1 MVDYASGFIRSR
13 LASTDEQAKTGISLE
28 AQIASLR
35 AWAKREGH
43 YIAGEY
49 IDAGISGK
57 RPPAKRPELSRFFN
71 DVENGL
77 QVDCLC
83 FAKLDRFFRS
93 VKLYYQAMEFLDKHK
108 LAWQAIQEDYETV
121 TASGR
126 MKVNIMLSVAENEA
140 DRTAERIKAVFD
152 RKIEKGEAITR
163 CQPFGYTVKN
173 KKVEP
178 DENAPIVQEMFAYFA
193 ATGNTYATRDMIQDK
208 YGIRLNY
215 ESVYRFLQNTI
226 YIGRYRDNPNYCE
239 PLIDVELF
247 ERVQAEFAER
257 RKTKRAP
264 SGRIYL
270 FSGLIVCAECGR
282 KMTVSYNKAS
292 TLQPVRYRCPA
303 HLMEKTCGNTKNVS
317 EVVVESELL
326 RIAAASVAGQK
337 AEYNVAERSTPSV
350 NKSTVKQKMTRLKEL
365 YIDGDI
371 TKAEYTNQM
380 NKLKSLLET
389 PKQKAREPI
398 RLFGNN
404 FLLDY
409 AGLTQEQKRKFWHS
423 VLDHITADIDH
434 NLDVY
439 FLP

>member
-1 MVDYASGFIRSR
+1 MNVALYCRVSTQEQKINGQSLDAQ
-13 LASTDEQAKTGISLE
+13 LAA
-28 AQIASLR
+28 LR
-35 AWAKREGH
+35 AWANREGH

-71 DVENGL
+71 DLENGL
-77 QVDCLC
+77 QVDCLVFC
-83 FAKLDRFFRS
+83 KLDRFFRS

-108 LAWQAIQEDYETV
+108 IAWQAIQEDYETV

-163 CQPFGYTVKN
+163 CQPFGYTVRD
-173 KKVEP
+173 KKVVP
-178 DENAPIVQEMFAYFA
+178 DENAPIAQEMFAYFA
-193 ATGNTYATRDMIQDK
+193 ATGNTYATRDMIQNK

-239 PLIDVELF
+239 PLIDVDMF

-264 SGRIYL
+264 SGRVYL

-282 KMTVSYNKAS
+282 KMTISYNKAS

-303 HLMEKTCGNTKNVS
+303 HLMEKTCGNNKNVS
-317 EVVVESELL
+317 EAVIESELL
-326 RIAAASVAGQK
+326 RIVAADIAGIER
-337 AEYNVAERSTPSV
+337 EYKIADKETPSV
-350 NKSTVKQKMTRLKEL
+350 NKSAVKQKMTRLKEL

-371 TKAEYTNQM
+371 TKAEYTEQM
-380 NKLKSLLET
+380 DKLKTLLET
-389 PKQKAREPI
+389 PKPKKQEPVKV
-398 RLFGNN
+398 FSDD
-404 FLLDY
+404 FLKYY
-409 AGLTQEQKRKFWHS
+409 AEMGQEEKRAVWHS
-423 VLDHITADIDH
+423 IVDHITADR
-434 NLDVY
+434 NGQTEVY